1 MFVSAGG
8 VLLDEH
14 RVTEIIPGHEVTVR
28 TTKATFRTKKL
39 VITAGSWT
47 GNLLKTL
54 GLEIPFEVIVL
65 IECIGLIY
73 LEQVLDTKV
82 LYWKVDTPEDF
93 SKENFPAFLGYV
105 PEDGARYFYGLPI
118 HEYPGLVKVGYIP
131 VS

>member
-28 TTKATFRTKKL
+28 TTKATFRMKKL

-65 IECIGLIY
+65 LSVVR
-73 LEQVLDTKV
+73 QAT
-82 LYWKVDTPEDF
+82 
-93 SKENFPAFLGYV
+93 
-105 PEDGARYFYGLPI
+105 
-118 HEYPGLVKVGYIP
+118 GLVVQQHLVVCTSYMQLLLP
-131 VS
+131 SAFYC